1 MADDLEPVRQEF
13 ESDWGPW
20 IASMEAAIEE
30 SRRLAEENKT
40 LQESLSEDRDKAVEA
55 GDALHQFGI
64 DSEQASAL
72 AGEMRDR
79 AAETGVE
86 LNSLRDHALEAA
98 EAEAKLRDDALE
110 AAAALG
116 HERDDALEAAAATDA
131 MSEKSGRLH
140 DVMTRLRDIVDST
153 KDKIGSVKDN
163 VDRARNGL
171 ETLGS
176 AGTRVGSLLSNAF
189 GEGSQVGNGFSKLT
203 EQVGKMPVSLI
214 AIVPAV
220 EALLPE
226 LTGVVSGF
234 AAAGAGAA
242 AFGILAIPAFKAVTT
257 AYTKINT
264 DQKAYD
270 NALTA
275 TAKNTAL
282 KKLQQDYKDL
292 DPAERGA
299 VTGIQNL
306 MTTYHRMAKAFEPDA
321 FKIFNDGLR
330 IANTLLPDVLPFATT
345 FSNVLDGLLK
355 RADKFASSKGFKDWL
370 EQFHKLEGPS
380 LEAIGN
386 GIGKI
391 AVAIGHLL
399 TVMSA
404 KDVVNALN
412 IAFTVLA
419 TTINILTSVVHR
431 IMTNWDQMSSA
442 YRKSAHAI
450 SSDTDTMR
458 SDFVGFGHD
467 VEKIFN
473 EVKGFIGSAT
483 SGIVTDFKKVGSE
496 GASVWHTLESDTD
509 AMREKFVSF
518 GHGVE
523 SVFNTV
529 KSVVSGA
536 GHALESDADAMA
548 NKFVSVGHRIES
560 IWNSVISFFRGIPG
574 KASSALNALPGDLQ
588 RIGENAIN
596 AMLRGIESAAGGLIG
611 EAESIAS
618 KVSGAFAKVLHI
630 LSPSRVFMSHG
641 ANIVLGL
648 IQGLRSYAPQA
659 VSMVQSLASQITAA
673 GSAAPSMRP
682 GALAA
687 SFASGSPASGS
698 IGGSSGGAAAASG
711 NIVVQVEGQTL
722 FQIAKSQLYQY
733 NIRNSGQVTGVVK
746 PAG

>member
-20 IASMEAAIEE
+20 IADMQAAIEE
-30 SRRLAEENKT
+30 AKRLADENKT
-40 LQESLSEDRDKAVEA
+40 LQESLNEDRDKALEA

-64 DSEQASAL
+64 DSEHASTL
-72 AGEMRDR
+72 VGEMRDR

-86 LNSLRDHALEAA
+86 LDSLRDHALEAA
-98 EAEAKLRDDALE
+98 EAESKLRDDALE

-140 DVMTRLRDIVDST
+140 DVMTRLRDVVDST
-153 KDKIGSVKDN
+153 KDKIGNVRDT
-163 VDRARNGL
+163 VDRAKDGL
-171 ETLGS
+171 ESLGS
-176 AGTRVGSLLSNAF
+176 TGTKVGSLLTNAF
-189 GEGSQVGNGFSKLT
+189 GSGSQVGNGFSKLT

-226 LTGVVSGF
+226 LTGLISGF

-242 AFGILAIPAFKAVTT
+242 AFGILAIPAFKAVTA
-257 AYTKINT
+257 AYSKIGT

-270 NALTA
+270 DALTK

-299 VTGIQNL
+299 VKGIQDL

-330 IANTLLPDVLPFATT
+330 IANTLLPDILPFATT

-355 RADKFASSKGFKDWL
+355 RADKFASSKGFQEWL
-370 EQFHKLEGPS
+370 AQFHKLEGPA
-380 LEAIGN
+380 LQAIGN

-399 TVMSA
+399 TAMSA
-404 KDVVNALN
+404 KDVVNAIN
-412 IAFTVLA
+412 IAFTILA
-419 TTINILTSVVHR
+419 ITIDILVGAVKR
-431 IMTNWDQMSSA
+431 IMSNWDQMSAA

-450 SSDTDTMR
+450 SSDTDSMR
-458 SDFVGFGHD
+458 SDFVGFGHE

-473 EVKGFIGSAT
+473 DVKSFIGSAT
-483 SGIVTDFKKVGSE
+483 SGIITNYKKLQSE
-496 GASVWHTLESDTD
+496 GASAYHTLESDTD

-518 GHGVE
+518 GHTVE
-523 SVFNTV
+523 SIFNDV
-529 KSVVSGA
+529 KKAVVSA
-536 GHALESDADAMA
+536 GHQLESDGDAMA

-560 IWNSVISFFRGIPG
+560 IWDSVISFFRGLPG
-574 KASSALNALPGDLQ
+574 KLSSALSALPGDME
-588 RIGENAIN
+588 RIGVNAILG
-596 AMLRGIESAAGGLIG
+596 MLHGVESEAGNLLG
-611 EAESIAS
+611 EAESLAGKIAGVFS
-618 KVSGAFAKVLHI
+618 KVLHMA
-630 LSPSRVFMSHG
+630 SPSKVFFAHG
-641 ANIVLGL
+641 ANIVMGL

-659 VSMVQSLASQITAA
+659 VSMVQSLANQIVSA
-673 GSAAPSMRP
+673 GSAAPSIQP

-687 SFASGSPASGS
+687 SFASGSPSSGS
-698 IGGSSGGAAAASG
+698 IGGSTGGSGAPSG
-711 NIVVQVEGQTL
+711 NIVVQVSGQTL
-722 FQIAKSQLYQY
+722 FEIAKSQLYQY